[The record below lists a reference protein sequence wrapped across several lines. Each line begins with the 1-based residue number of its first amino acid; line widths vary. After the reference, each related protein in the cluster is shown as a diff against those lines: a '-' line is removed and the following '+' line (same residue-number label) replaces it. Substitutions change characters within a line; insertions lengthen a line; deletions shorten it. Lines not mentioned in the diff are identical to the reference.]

1 MKGAHCIMVEMI
13 ISIAIF
19 AVVALIMTIIGVS
32 QLRSKTPVG
41 FYTGAKPPQSEEISD
56 VLAWNKKHGYM
67 WIAYGIS
74 IMLVGIIIGVCSLN
88 ENAINTLIIL
98 LLSTVGV
105 ILPIIVM
112 MIYHTKLEKM
122 YKVR

>member
-1 MKGAHCIMVEMI
+1 MVEMI
-13 ISIAIF
+13 LSIAIF
-19 AVVALIMTIIGVS
+19 AAVALIMITIGIS

-41 FYTGAKPPQSEEISD
+41 FYTGAKPPKAEEISD

-88 ENAINTLIIL
+88 KNAINTLMIL

-112 MIYHTKLEKM
+112 MIYHTRLEKM
-122 YKVR
+122 YRVR